1 MKTLDEL
8 LNLFDGVDEI
18 AEDEDVRIENSVGRI
33 LSTDIFSKYDF
44 PPYNRAAMDGFAFRY
59 ADLDESKTL
68 TVKDEILAG
77 HPLKVELKN
86 GECVRIM
93 TGGAVPDPC
102 DTVVEIESCEIEG
115 KKVRLQKPVSQFAN
129 IAIKGEDLKKGELA
143 LKKGNVITSNKINL
157 IASLGMRY
165 IKVKR
170 KLRIGILSTGDELVD
185 IDEEIEYGQIR
196 NSSKYSLMAQI
207 SAIHQDFFDLGI
219 SRDDEEEIKSKVK
232 DGMARCDILLITG
245 GSSVGDKDLTMKVLE
260 DLNAQILVDKLAI
273 KPGAPTIIAKIENKW
288 IFGLPGNPVS
298 TYLSFLVSVLPLVEK
313 LTGSDEIKK
322 SVLKGRFV
330 GKFKKHGK
338 RTDFVPCQ
346 AKDGVVM
353 PIKYNGSGDFTS
365 LSNANAFF
373 IIYPGTETLKEGD
386 IVDYFFID

>member
-8 LNLFDGVDEI
+8 LTLLDSVDEI
-18 AEDEDVRIENSVGRI
+18 LEDEDARIENSVGRI

-68 TVKDEILAG
+68 TVREEILAG
-77 HPLKVELKN
+77 HPIDVELKR

-102 DTVVEIESCEIEG
+102 DTVVEIESCKIDG
-115 KKVRLQKPVSQFAN
+115 KKVKIQKPVSQFAN
-129 IAIKGEDLKKGELA
+129 IAIKGEDLKQGEIA
-143 LKKGNVITSNKINL
+143 LKKGSVVTSNRINL
-157 IASLGMRY
+157 IASLGIRY
-165 IKVKR
+165 IRVKR

-185 IDEEIEYGQIR
+185 IDEEIGYGQIR

-207 SAIHQDFFDLGI
+207 SRIHQDFFDLGI
-219 SRDDEEEIKSKVK
+219 SKDDEEEIRSRIR
-232 DGMARCDILLITG
+232 DGIARCDILLITG
-245 GSSVGDKDLTMKVLE
+245 GSSVGDKDLTMKTLE

-273 KPGAPTIIAKIENKW
+273 KPGAPTIIARFENKW

-298 TYLSFLVSVLPLVEK
+298 TYLSFLVSVIPFVEK

-322 SVLKGRFV
+322 TILKGRFT
-330 GKFKKHGK
+330 GIFEKHGN
-338 RTDFVPCQ
+338 RTDFVPCY
-346 AKDGVVM
+346 AKNGNVM

-365 LSNANAFF
+365 LANANAFF
-373 IIYPGTETLKEGD
+373 IIYPGTEILKEGD
-386 IVDYFFID
+386 MVDYFLID